1 MNYETSNSRRQ
12 HPGKGCNLY
21 LISEGELAEQRA
33 DFHGMPSENIFIQT
47 VLSFTKGRFSRKMK
61 RTRRKSPLP
70 YLLLNILLSALTT
83 LTVLW
88 LWNRAHQPNVPV
100 ETLPSVETSSAPDST
115 QDNPISNAVQAP
127 PLPAIDQV
135 VIQIQNVFG
144 MGDIDNEVVILQ
156 RVGDLN
162 ELWLDGWTLED
173 QDGNVYTFDGLVMNK
188 DSVTQLYTGVGH
200 NTVNKLYWN
209 LGEPIFHAGEEISL
223 KDSLGNER
231 AAYTIP
237 STP

>member
-1 MNYETSNSRRQ
+1 
-12 HPGKGCNLY
+12 
-21 LISEGELAEQRA
+21 
-33 DFHGMPSENIFIQT
+33 
-47 VLSFTKGRFSRKMK
+47 MK
-61 RTRRKSPLP
+61 RTRRKSPIP

-83 LTVLW
+83 LTILW
-88 LWNRAHQPNVPV
+88 LWNRAHQPNASV
-100 ETLPSVETSSAPDST
+100 ETLPPVETSSTPAAT
-115 QDNPISNAVQAP
+115 QGNTFSNAAQPP
-127 PLPAIDQV
+127 PLPALDEA

-144 MGDIDNEVVILQ
+144 MGDIDNEVVVLQ

-173 QDGNVYTFDGLVMNK
+173 QDRNEYTFDGLVMNK

-209 LGEPIFHAGEEISL
+209 LSEPIYHPGERISL

-231 AAYTIP
+231 SAYTIP